1 MSDQAQTT
9 GSAPHAHP
17 FPAQAANVTP
27 YGTLPNASPLPM
39 RRPVSL
45 PRLQELRDR
54 GEKITMLTAYDATF
68 AAVADAAGVECIL
81 IGDSLGMV
89 CQGLSSTAGVTLETM
104 RYHTESVVRGLRRVQ
119 GTAWVI
125 GDLPFG
131 SYQESK
137 EQALRSA
144 TVIMQAGAHMVK
156 LEGGGWTTDTVR
168 FLVERGIPVCAH
180 LGLTPQTVH
189 ALGGYRVQGRG
200 DKAADELMQQAVA
213 LQDAGASMLVL
224 EMVPAPLAT
233 AVTEALPTCHTIG
246 IGAGKGTAG
255 QVLVM
260 HDMLGINLGKN
271 PKFVRNFMD
280 GNASVRAAMEAY
292 VAAVKN
298 GSFPDDALHAWQG

>member
-1 MSDQAQTT
+1 MSQTAAQAPTT
-9 GSAPHAHP
+9 G
-17 FPAQAANVTP
+17 TP
-27 YGTLPNASPLPM
+27 YGTLPSASPLPQ
-39 RRPVSL
+39 RKPVSL
-45 PRLQELRDR
+45 PRLQEMRDR

-104 RYHTESVVRGLRRVQ
+104 VYHTESVVRGLRRVQ
-119 GTAWVI
+119 GTAWII

-131 SYQESK
+131 SYHESK
-137 EQALRSA
+137 EQAMRSA
-144 TVIMQAGAHMVK
+144 AQLLHAGAHMIK
-156 LEGGGWTTDTVR
+156 LEGGGWTADTVS
-168 FLVERGIPVCAH
+168 FLVERGVPVCAH

-189 ALGGYRVQGRG
+189 SLGGYRVQGR
-200 DKAADELMQQAVA
+200 DEAAARTLRTHALE
-213 LQDAGASMLVL
+213 LQDAGATMMVL
-224 EMVPAPLAT
+224 EMVPAALSAEIT
-233 AVTEALPTCHTIG
+233 TALPTCHTVG

-280 GNASVRAAMEAY
+280 GAASVRDAMAAY
-292 VAAVKN
+292 VAAVKD
-298 GSFPDDALHAWQG
+298 GSFPDDQLHAW

>member
-1 MSDQAQTT
+1 MTSSANP
-9 GSAPHAHP
+9 GS
-17 FPAQAANVTP
+17 P
-27 YGTLPNASPLPM
+27 YGTLPPAAVPAA
-39 RRPVSL
+39 RKPVSL
-45 PRLQELRDR
+45 PRLREMHAQ

-81 IGDSLGMV
+81 VGDSLGMV
-89 CQGLSSTAGVTLETM
+89 CQGLTSTVGVSLETM

-131 SYQESK
+131 SYHESR

-144 TVIMQAGAHMVK
+144 TVLMQAGAHMVK
-156 LEGGGWTTDTVR
+156 LEGGGWTADVVH

-200 DKAADELMQQAVA
+200 EDAAATLQRQAHE
-213 LQDAGASMLVL
+213 LQDAGAAMLVL
-224 EMVPAPLAT
+224 EMVPAALSAQLT
-233 AVTEALPTCHTIG
+233 QALPRCATIG
-246 IGAGKGTAG
+246 IGAGSGTAG

-260 HDMLGINLGKN
+260 HDLLGLNLGKM
-271 PKFVRNFMD
+271 PRFVRNFME
-280 GNASVRAAMEAY
+280 GAASVRGAMEAY
-292 VAAVKN
+292 VHAVKT
-298 GSFPDDALHAWQG
+298 GAFPVNEVHGW